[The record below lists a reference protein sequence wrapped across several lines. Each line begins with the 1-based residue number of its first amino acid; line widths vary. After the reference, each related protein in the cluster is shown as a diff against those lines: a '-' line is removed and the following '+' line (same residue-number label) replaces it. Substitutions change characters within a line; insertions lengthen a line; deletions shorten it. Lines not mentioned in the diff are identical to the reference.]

1 MTELQALVYVST
13 ATHLLTQTEIDYL
26 LDHAQ
31 ARNSQ
36 ESITGLLLYNDGNF
50 LQYLE
55 GPPAQLSKIYEI
67 IKADPLHKGIIE
79 LLREPIS
86 MRELPECYMA
96 FCSADSNILSQPTE
110 VNTRLSQWLDPSDC
124 PMSMARML
132 ITKLW
137 PLNKRPICW

>member
-67 IKADPLHKGIIE
+67 IKADPLHHSIIE
-79 LLREPIS
+79 LLRESIS
-86 MRELPECYMA
+86 TRELPECYMA
-96 FCSADSNILSQPTE
+96 FYSADSTILSQPTQH
-110 VNTRLSQWLDPSDC
+110 NIRLSQWLDTSDR
-124 PMSMARML
+124 SISTARML

-137 PLNKRPICW
+137 PLNKRPDCW